1 MRIGVIGAGTCSPEI
16 GNLAYEVG
24 REIAQRGGT
33 LICGGLGGVMER
45 ACAGARSAGGLT
57 IGILPGQRASDAN
70 PYVDIPVVTGLGYAR
85 NIIVVLSSQALIA
98 ISGKYGTLSEI
109 AYALNFEK
117 PVIGLK
123 TWKFEQTGYEV
134 PPIIRVETAFEAV
147 EAAYRKV
154 GNERRS
160 EFSR

>member
-1 MRIGVIGAGTCSPEI
+1 MRIGVIGSNSCSKEI

-24 REIAQRGGT
+24 RGIAQRGGT

-45 ACAGARSAGGLT
+45 ACAGAKSAGGLT
-57 IGILPGQRASDAN
+57 IGILPGQEASDAN
-70 PYVDIPVVTGLGYAR
+70 PYVDIPIVTGLGDAR

-109 AYALNFEK
+109 AYALNFGK

-123 TWKFEQTGYEV
+123 TWGFEQAGYEI
-134 PPIIRVETAFEAV
+134 PPIIRVETASEAV
-147 EAAYRKV
+147 AAAYRNV
-154 GNERRS
+154 ES
-160 EFSR
+160 EK